1 MTESRAH
8 WDETYATK
16 DETRVSW
23 YQPSP
28 EQSLALI
35 KASGSPVAAVIDVGG
50 GTSRLADALL
60 ADGYRDVTVL
70 DISAVALERSK
81 ARLGDRADAITWIV
95 ADVTQWKPV
104 RTWNVW
110 HDRAV
115 FHFLTDAASQDAYLE
130 ALKQGTAPGSA
141 VIMATFALAGPERCS
156 GLPVQRYSAASLAAR
171 LGADFR
177 LYAEREVMH
186 PTPFGTLQAFT
197 YAALRRI

>member
-1 MTESRAH
+1 MSERRAH

-16 DETRVSW
+16 DETKVSW

-35 KASGSPVAAVIDVGG
+35 RAAGSPAAAVIDVGG

-60 ADGYRDVTVL
+60 ADGYRDITVL

-81 ARLGDRADAITWIV
+81 ARLGRRADAVSWIV
-95 ADVTQWKPV
+95 ADVTQWKPA
-104 RTWNVW
+104 RTWDIW

-115 FHFLTDAASQDAYLE
+115 FHFLTDAAAQDAYLE
-130 ALKQGTAPGSA
+130 ALKQGTRPGSA
-141 VIMATFALAGPERCS
+141 VIMATFAPAGPERCS

-177 LYAEREVMH
+177 LYAERDEMH
-186 PTPFGTLQAFT
+186 PTPFGTEQAFT

>member
-1 MTESRAH
+1 MSERRAH

-16 DETRVSW
+16 DETKVSW

-35 KASGSPVAAVIDVGG
+35 RAAGSPAAAVIDVGG

-60 ADGYRDVTVL
+60 ADGYRDITVL

-81 ARLGDRADAITWIV
+81 TRLGRRADAVSWIV
-95 ADVTQWKPV
+95 ADVTQWKPA
-104 RTWNVW
+104 RTWDIW

-115 FHFLTDAASQDAYLE
+115 FHFLTDAAAQDAYLE
-130 ALKQGTAPGSA
+130 ALKQGTRPGSA
-141 VIMATFALAGPERCS
+141 VIMATFAPAGPERCS

-177 LYAEREVMH
+177 LYAERDEMH
-186 PTPFGTLQAFT
+186 PTPFGTEQAFT

>member
-1 MTESRAH
+1 MSERRAH

-16 DETRVSW
+16 DETKVSW

-35 KASGSPVAAVIDVGG
+35 RAAGSPAAAVIDVGG

-60 ADGYRDVTVL
+60 ADGYRDITVL

-81 ARLGDRADAITWIV
+81 ARLGRRADAVSWIV
-95 ADVTQWKPV
+95 ADVTQWKPA
-104 RTWNVW
+104 RTWDIW

-115 FHFLTDAASQDAYLE
+115 FHFLTDAAAQDAYLE
-130 ALKQGTAPGSA
+130 ALKLGTRPGSA
-141 VIMATFALAGPERCS
+141 VIMATFAPAGPERCS

-177 LYAEREVMH
+177 LYAERDEMH
-186 PTPFGTLQAFT
+186 PTPFGTEQAFT

>member
-23 YQPSP
+23 YQPRP

-35 KASGSPVAAVIDVGG
+35 MAAEPPTASVIDVGG
-50 GTSRLADALL
+50 GASRLADSLL

-81 ARLGDRADAITWIV
+81 ARLGILAGKITWIA
-95 ADVTQWKPV
+95 ADITHWKPA

-115 FHFLTDAASQDAYLE
+115 FHFLTNAAAQDAYIE
-130 ALKQGTAPGSA
+130 ALKQGTVPGSA

-156 GLPVQRYSAASLAAR
+156 GLPVQRYSPASLAAR
-171 LGADFR
+171 LGTDFR
-177 LYAEREVMH
+177 LYAEREEMH
-186 PTPFGTLQAFT
+186 PTPFGTQQAFT